1 MTESERL
8 LMTLG
13 FEKRTERGSVLET
26 FFPWDKTVNNWC
38 KQGLPEKFAAKYLP
52 EVSSAAGRVNKYSA
66 FGMLSRVYL
75 TYGHKKYKLDNNFNK
90 HRNRSR

>member
-38 KQGLPEKFAAKYLP
+38 KQGLPENLRP
-52 EVSSAAGRVNKYSA
+52 AGCIRRLEA
-66 FGMLSRVYL
+66 IWR
-75 TYGHKKYKLDNNFNK
+75 DI
-90 HRNRSR
+90 

>member
-38 KQGLPEKFAAKYLP
+38 KQGLPEKFGGKPA
-52 EVSSAAGRVNKYSA
+52 VSAGGK
-66 FGMLSRVYL
+66 L
-75 TYGHKKYKLDNNFNK
+75 YGEISE
-90 HRNRSR
+90 R

>member
-26 FFPWDKTVNNWC
+26 FFPWDKTVKLRKAGDC
-38 KQGLPEKFAAKYLP
+38 LKKFGGQPA
-52 EVSSAAGRVNKYSA
+52 VSAGR
-66 FGMLSRVYL
+66 
-75 TYGHKKYKLDNNFNK
+75 KL
-90 HRNRSR
+90 HGEISER